1 MTSEIRTNSFK
12 SRAGLST
19 VTMTDSGP
27 MFSGITT
34 FVDNSG
40 FTFGVGGGTSI
51 FTPATNVLTFGTNNT
66 EKIRIDASGHMHG
79 VGVIT
84 ATHFYGDGSNLTG
97 ISAGTALSGST
108 NNTVCTVTGAN
119 AIQGEANLLFDGSKL
134 LLGATTSA
142 AGQLIIKD
150 ATNAGNQLW
159 MIGRASDNT
168 SSVSFRNNADNAY
181 IARIQ
186 CDSNAG
192 MQFEMAG
199 SEKLRLDSSGRL
211 LIGTTTEGN
220 ATGDNLTISDSGNMG
235 MTLRSTDSNYCNIY
249 FSDAETG
256 TAEYEGYI
264 SYNHNTNSL
273 EFATGH
279 TERLRITSEGQV
291 KLSGTNSGNHMSS
304 FGTNVG
310 GLTIDDVGNQ
320 HTALEVSHGSN
331 KVFLVASS
339 NNSVYMSSYGTG
351 NFILEHTG
359 GGGTRER
366 LRIDSNGDLGLG
378 IAAVPQ
384 DSGARTLHIHD
395 TTTGSAA
402 RAAIRLTHGSS
413 GTAAS
418 NGAFI
423 GFDNNPDFYL
433 YNQESGK
440 LRFGTNGNERMVIE
454 SSASGQKPGRVLVGP
469 SVPTSGDDSQMI
481 IRNNESNGIYRCLRL
496 NNQSNNNRITMSF
509 EGGGTNTGDIRI
521 NGSTTNYNSYSDY
534 RLKENVVPL
543 TDPITRLKTLKPYRF
558 NFIASP
564 DITLDGFFAHE
575 VSPTVAEAVGGEK
588 DEVDTDGNVV
598 PQALDMAKLVPLL
611 TASLQEAITKIE
623 TLEQDNIAL
632 RVRVTNLEGN

>member
-97 ISAGTALSGST
+97 ISAGTSLSGST

-119 AIQGEANLLFDGSKL
+119 AIQGEAKL

>member
-1 MTSEIRTNSFK
+1 MTSEIRTNSLK
-12 SRAGLST
+12 SRAGMST

-119 AIQGEANLLFDGSKL
+119 AIQGESNLTFDGTNLRLGTTTAAIGGGRGMMIANSSGARIKL
-134 LLGATTSA
+134 CDSDQGVDS
-142 AGQLIIKD
+142 GSGFEMI
-150 ATNAGNQLW
+150 AGN
-159 MIGRASDNT
+159 GGT
-168 SSVSFRNNADNAY
+168 GY
-181 IARIQ
+181 IWNRENQAI
-186 CDSNAG
+186 
-192 MQFEMAG
+192 
-199 SEKLRLDSSGRL
+199 
-211 LIGTTTEGN
+211 LIGTNGTERMRVTHEGSVGIGTNNSTYELEVHDGSGAAALRLKDGANNVICDLIASSAGGHLRTT
-220 ATGDNLTISDSGNMG
+220 
-235 MTLRSTDSNYCNIY
+235 
-249 FSDAETG
+249 
-256 TAEYEGYI
+256 
-264 SYNHNTNSL
+264 YNHPLLFSTNQV
-273 EFATGH
+273 
-279 TERLRITSEGQV
+279 ERLRINTSGQLLV
-291 KLSGTNSGNHMSS
+291 GNSASGFATKLIVGSGSGDNGITIYGGTSNNTYLHFADGNSGADRYRGYVNYSHSDNSMQ
-304 FGTNVG
+304 FGINDVEKVRINSTGLMIGTSTQVRA
-310 GLTIDDVGNQ
+310 LTIKDPGQIHVES
-320 HTALEVSHGSN
+320 TA
-331 KVFLVASS
+331 
-339 NNSVYMSSYGTG
+339 TG
-351 NFILEHTG
+351 NWVGMSIK
-359 GGGTRER
+359 
-366 LRIDSNGDLGLG
+366 
-378 IAAVPQ
+378 
-384 DSGARTLHIHD
+384 
-395 TTTGSAA
+395 
-402 RAAIRLTHGSS
+402 GSS
-413 GTAAS
+413 GTNNYNAYFGVLDS
-418 NGAFI
+418 NGKF
-423 GFDNNPDFYL
+423 FVDNG
-433 YNQESGK
+433 S
-440 LRFGTNGNERMVIE
+440 NGNDIEIE

-469 SVPTSGDDSQMI
+469 SVPTSGDDSQVI
-481 IRNNESNGIYRCLRL
+481 IRNNESEGIYRCLRL

-509 EGGGTNTGDIRI
+509 EGGGTQTGDIRI

-575 VSPTVAEAVGGEK
+575 VSPAVAEAVGGEK
-588 DEVDTDGNVV
+588 DKVDKDGNVV

-632 RVRVTNLEGN
+632 RARITNLEGE